1 MHTVLIVTRLVCTAL
16 LLGLLTSLGLGAA
29 NVAAFNSRAA
39 ALEQVWAGDEASGM
53 THEQLA
59 PARASLQALR
69 NRKLAFL
76 PFSIFSGAALSDPFG
91 RSEALAARGQAEALA
106 AAHRRAADDLAH
118 LKDVGGP
125 NYEGVQAHSAELM
138 AARQLPEYLRLASA
152 WESEAKSLSDA
163 RDQLAQ
169 AAGGLTDGL
178 PKDIVDS
185 AARLQSVISA
195 ASQAQLSTEPAAR
208 ALNHAQAFLK
218 LGYAKEL
225 EQHKDVASEAA
236 SAADTVQHR
245 IDTRAQA
252 DDLLGQLTS
261 LLGQAAKYGLAGSA
275 VTNATQAVADARAAE
290 SSGDDGKMDAAA
302 DGLKQAVDALSPAV
316 AMARQKAQQAALQS
330 TTACIEGAPA
340 QLIVI
345 HLTTQELV
353 AYDNGCPFL
362 TTPVTTGRP
371 ALPTDRGTFHIF
383 AKYPS
388 YHMISPWPPGSP
400 FWYHDAWVYNA
411 MEFVSDGTFIHN
423 AGWQP
428 ADTYGP
434 GSQYGPYA
442 SHGCVH
448 VPDGPLARL
457 YAWAQIGTTVTVID

>member
-1 MHTVLIVTRLVCTAL
+1 VHTVLVVVRVVRTAL
-16 LLGLLTSLGLGAA
+16 LLGLLTSIALGAA
-29 NVAAFNSRAA
+29 NVVAFNARAA
-39 ALEQVWAGDEASGM
+39 ALEGAWTADEASGV

-59 PARASLQALR
+59 PARASLQSLR
-69 NRKLAFL
+69 DRKLAIL
-76 PFSIFSGAALSDPFG
+76 PFSAVSGAALRDPFG
-91 RSEALAARGQAEALA
+91 ASEALASRGQAQALEAA
-106 AAHRRAADDLAH
+106 RRRTADDLTH

-125 NYEGVQAHSAELM
+125 NYDGVQAHNAELM
-138 AARQLPEYLRLASA
+138 AARRLPDYLRLASL
-152 WESEAKSLSDA
+152 WEAEARRLSDA

-169 AAGGLTDGL
+169 AAGGLSDGL
-178 PKDIVDS
+178 PKDIVEG

-195 ASQAQLSTEPAAR
+195 ASQAQLSTEPAAQ
-208 ALNHAQAFLK
+208 ALIHSQAFLK
-218 LGYAKEL
+218 LGYPREL
-225 EQHKDVASEAA
+225 EQHNDVASEAR

-245 IDTRAQA
+245 IDTRAQT
-252 DDLLGQLTS
+252 DDLLGQLS
-261 LLGQAAKYGLAGSA
+261 GLLSQATKYSVTGSV
-275 VTNATQAVADARAAE
+275 VTGATQARADAWAAE
-290 SSGDDGKMDAAA
+290 SSGDDSKMDSAA
-302 DGLKQAVDALSPAV
+302 GQLKQAVDALSSAV
-316 AMARQKAQQAALQS
+316 VAARQRAQQAALQS
-330 TTACIEGAPA
+330 TTACIDGAPA

-345 HLTTQELV
+345 HLATQQLV

-362 TTPVTTGRP
+362 TTAVTTGRP
-371 ALPTDRGTFHIF
+371 ELPTDRGTFRIF

-388 YHMISPWPPGSP
+388 YHMISPWPPSSP

-423 AGWQP
+423 ASWQP

-457 YAWAQIGTTVTVID
+457 YAWAPIGTTVMVTD